1 MINWTN
7 IKTYSKRILTWTMV
21 VSAVTAVS
29 FGVVKMSKRPP
40 PIPPPEPIVI
50 EWEVNPKYGEKVT
63 KLPNGLTLAVFHDG
77 SDEDSTWSWSVSG
90 SATDEREAAQKVF
103 KLGGVK

>member
-7 IKTYSKRILTWTMV
+7 IKTHTKRILAWTMV
-21 VSAVTAVS
+21 ASAVTAVS

-40 PIPPPEPIVI
+40 PTPPPEPIVI
-50 EWEVNPKYGEKVT
+50 EWEINPKFGEKIT
-63 KLPNGLTLAVFHDG
+63 KLPNGLTLAVYHD
-77 SDEDSTWSWSVSG
+77 DEEESSWSWSVSG
-90 SATDEREAAQKVF
+90 SAPNEKEAAQKVF